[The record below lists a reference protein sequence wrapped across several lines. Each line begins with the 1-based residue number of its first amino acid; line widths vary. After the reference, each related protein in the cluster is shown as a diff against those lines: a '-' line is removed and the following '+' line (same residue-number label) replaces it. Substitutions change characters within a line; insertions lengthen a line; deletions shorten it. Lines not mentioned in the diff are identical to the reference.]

1 MWEPGESARLPA
13 RPVVVMLW
21 FMATAEEAL
30 TARLHVELPSPQARR
45 ELLGAPRRWQLGPSV
60 QLRVPQL
67 ELRLT
72 GSRQK
77 AGNCSY
83 APSSIMNIYQHD
95 LRHASQPHAVCSGMP
110 SILHTALLEESRS
123 RAGLRADH

>member
-21 FMATAEEAL
+21 FMVTAEEAL

-83 APSSIMNIYQHD
+83 APSSIMNILAFHAANRT
-95 LRHASQPHAVCSGMP
+95 RHACGLHA
-110 SILHTALLEESRS
+110 TAVV
-123 RAGLRADH
+123 

>member
-13 RPVVVMLW
+13 RPVVVMLR
-21 FMATAEEAL
+21 FTPAAEEAL

-45 ELLGAPRRWQLGPSV
+45 ELPGAPRRWQLGPSV

-83 APSSIMNIYQHD
+83 APSSIMNICQHD
-95 LRHASQPHAVCSGMP
+95 LYLAFETTPIPVHHAPKAVEAQGARPAVAC
-110 SILHTALLEESRS
+110 
-123 RAGLRADH
+123 

>member
-13 RPVVVMLW
+13 RPVVVMLR
-21 FMATAEEAL
+21 FTPAAEEAL

-45 ELLGAPRRWQLGPSV
+45 ELPGAPRRWQLGPSV

-83 APSSIMNIYQHD
+83 AP
-95 LRHASQPHAVCSGMP
+95 RHVFVQYEYMLA
-110 SILHTALLEESRS
+110 
-123 RAGLRADH
+123 

>member
-83 APSSIMNIYQHD
+83 APSSIMNICQHD
-95 LRHASQPHAVCSGMP
+95 LIGWTQRGTIFEQAASSKLPQWVFGART
-110 SILHTALLEESRS
+110 LHTWF
-123 RAGLRADH
+123 

>member
-45 ELLGAPRRWQLGPSV
+45 ELLGAPHRWQLGPSV

-83 APSSIMNIYQHD
+83 APSSIMNICQHD
-95 LRHASQPHAVCSGMP
+95 LRCKGLM
-110 SILHTALLEESRS
+110 
-123 RAGLRADH
+123 AGLVSTVL